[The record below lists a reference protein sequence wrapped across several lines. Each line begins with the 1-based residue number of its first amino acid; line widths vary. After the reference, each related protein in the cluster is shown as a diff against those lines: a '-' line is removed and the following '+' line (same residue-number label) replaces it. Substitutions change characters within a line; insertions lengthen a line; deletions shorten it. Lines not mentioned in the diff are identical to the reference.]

1 MKVLHVFKDF
11 YPPTTGGIEQ
21 HMQLLCAGLA
31 RHVDVSVL
39 VPSRSL
45 RRTEECVDGIEVIR
59 VPEFGRYLSVPL
71 CPTMPGELRRLA
83 PDVVHLHF
91 PNPTG
96 DLAYL
101 LSGWRAPVVMTY
113 HADIAKPWPA
123 LWLYR
128 SAFRRLE
135 PHVKRIIVSSE
146 AYLRSSRVLTRLRE
160 KCIVVPFGID
170 PGSFALRER
179 EREIVERLAQ
189 EHGRPLALF
198 LGVLRPYKGLEIL
211 LQAMTKVRGRL
222 LITGRGPHR
231 AQLEARA
238 HRLGVADRVTFF
250 GEVSETERRLLLHA
264 CDVLVLPSVDR
275 RESFGIAQLE
285 AMACGKPVVSS
296 DLPTGVSVVN
306 RHERTGLL
314 VPPGD
319 PEALAE
325 ALNRLLGDQ
334 ALRTALGQ
342 AARVRVE
349 REFTPDGMIERTL
362 AIYDEV
368 LSHQARDAT
377 VTGLGRWPLT

>member
-1 MKVLHVFKDF
+1 MKAVHIFKDF

-21 HMQLLCAGLA
+21 HMRLLCTGLA
-31 RHVDVSVL
+31 RRVDVSVL
-39 VPSRSL
+39 VPSRSFG
-45 RRTEECVDGIEVIR
+45 RTEEWVDGIEVIR
-59 VPEFGRYLSVPL
+59 APEFGRYLSAPL

-101 LSGWRAPVVMTY
+101 LSGCGAPVVMTY

-123 LWLYR
+123 LRLYR
-128 SAFRRLE
+128 PLFRQLE
-135 PHVKRIIVSSE
+135 QHVRRIIVSSE
-146 AYLRSSRVLTRLRE
+146 AFLRSSGFLSPYRE
-160 KCIVVPFGID
+160 KCVVVPFGID
-170 PGSFALRER
+170 LEAFALRDR
-179 EREIVERLAQ
+179 EQMVVECLAK

-198 LGVLRPYKGLEIL
+198 LGVLRPYKGLQIL
-211 LQAMTKVRGRL
+211 LRAMTKVRGRL
-222 LITGRGPHR
+222 LIAGRGPHR
-231 AQLEARA
+231 AQLETLA
-238 HRLGVADRVTFF
+238 HRLGAADRVTFV

-264 CDVLVLPSVDR
+264 CDVFVLPALDR

-296 DLPTGVSVVN
+296 DLPTGVRVVN
-306 RHERTGLL
+306 WHERTGLL

-319 PEALAE
+319 ADALAD
-325 ALNRLLGDQ
+325 ALDRLLGDET
-334 ALRTALGQ
+334 LRSALGQ

-349 REFTPDGMIERTL
+349 REFSLEAMIERTL

-368 LSHQARDAT
+368 LSHRARDAT
-377 VTGLGRWPLT
+377 AREFLR

>member
-1 MKVLHVFKDF
+1 MKVVHIFKDF

-21 HMQLLCAGLA
+21 HMRLLCAGLA
-31 RHVDVSVL
+31 RHADVSVL
-39 VPSRSL
+39 VPSRSF
-45 RRTEECVDGIEVIR
+45 RRTEEWIDGIEVIR
-59 VPEFGRYLSVPL
+59 APEFGRYLSAPL
-71 CPTMPGELRRLA
+71 CPTMPGELQRLA

-113 HADIAKPWPA
+113 HADIAKPRPA

-128 SAFRRLE
+128 AVFRRLE
-135 PHVKRIIVSSE
+135 RHVERMIVSSD
-146 AYLRSSRVLTRLRE
+146 AYLRSSLVLTRYRE
-160 KCIVVPFGID
+160 KCVVISFGID
-170 PGSFALRER
+170 PASFALRDR
-179 EREIVERLAQ
+179 ELEIVERLAQ

-198 LGVLRPYKGLEIL
+198 LGVLRPYKGLQIL

-222 LITGRGPHR
+222 LIAGRGPHR
-231 AQLEARA
+231 ARLEARA
-238 HRLGVADRVTFF
+238 HQLGVADRVTFV
-250 GEVSETERRLLLHA
+250 GEVSETQRRLLLHA
-264 CDVLVLPSVDR
+264 CDVFVLPSLDR
-275 RESFGIAQLE
+275 SESFGIAQLE

-296 DLPTGVSVVN
+296 DLPTGVRVVN

-319 PEALAE
+319 PDALAD
-325 ALNRLLGDQ
+325 ALNRLLGDE

-349 REFTPDGMIERTL
+349 REFSLEVMIERTL

-368 LSHQARDAT
+368 LSHRARDAT
-377 VTGLGRWPLT
+377 ATELLR